1 MSATWVVVA
10 DEAIARFLEVPDD
23 GGDLREVDQITDA
36 AAHADRADL
45 RRDAY
50 GRRGST
56 ITSSAGED
64 ELHKEA
70 DLFARRVAERLAEA
84 QQKHRYDELRVVAA
98 PRFLG
103 YLRKALPKQVSD
115 AVVDELDK
123 DLVQLDM
130 RSLTQHLFPPGG
142 APH

>member
-1 MSATWVVVA
+1 MIATWVVVA

-56 ITSSAGED
+56 VTSSAGED

-115 AVVDELDK
+115 AVVDEVDK

-142 APH
+142 AAY